1 MATIHKRLKRL
12 VNDSGVPGALMRP
25 EYNMGAAARVAYET
39 FVREAGVDKDAR
51 VGTWDQLKT
60 FHKAR
65 WRTVA
70 QAVIDAATG
79 VQRKVGLTS
88 APDVRGS
95 TKEKGRP
102 HGGRHEQN
110 ISVRGRQ
117 LAKRRTSR
125 RTSKSSAQSG
135 S

>member
-79 VQRKVGLTS
+79 
-88 APDVRGS
+88 D
-95 TKEKGRP
+95 
-102 HGGRHEQN
+102 
-110 ISVRGRQ
+110 
-117 LAKRRTSR
+117 
-125 RTSKSSAQSG
+125 
-135 S
+135 